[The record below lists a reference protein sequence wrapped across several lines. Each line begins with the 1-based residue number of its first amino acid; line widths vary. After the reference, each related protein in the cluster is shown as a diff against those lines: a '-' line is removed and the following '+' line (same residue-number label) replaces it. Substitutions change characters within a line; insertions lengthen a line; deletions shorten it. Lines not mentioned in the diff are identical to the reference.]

1 MATGDSLDGLSAL
14 FRFNLRYYRHHRVLA
29 CLCLTGIALG
39 VGIVVAVELIND
51 SALSSLASTVD
62 FLAGRTTHSVVS
74 SYAHIDEKVFA
85 QIWTDPA
92 VQAATPILEVI
103 APTVETRGN
112 PVRFLGIDPF
122 LDGEF
127 RNLGPRRHVGGA
139 LGDFVAGEPPGVY
152 VSARLTERYGLGPGS
167 ILTALI
173 AGVEKRMKVLGA
185 LPGGTDPSERRL
197 GATPNGR
204 DGLGRSARGPVA
216 GKDGSTHIPSAGGR
230 RGGTAPESR
239 DQAGSAAD
247 FSRIGENA
255 TITARQKMPNRLSI
269 PDNDRLDACPTRETA
284 RSITPQRTRRVP
296 RGEDCGKFHPALTP
310 PIKGGK
316 QQTIAPGG
324 RVEGEGKFGQ
334 FNTPANFKERHYGTD
349 DYLAVVD
356 ISTAQELFG
365 RLGSMDRIDLI
376 VTGEPAQLAQ
386 RLPQGLRLTDRAAR
400 KSSLEAMLYSF
411 QLNLAAM
418 SLLAV
423 FVGVFLI
430 YNFSMFSVLS
440 RREDMALLL
449 TLGAHRNGLVVA
461 FVAESLL
468 LAAVGGLLGISFGYL
483 VALLGMER
491 VSGTISELY
500 FQVRVSRVPLTLPIV
515 IQGLAV
521 GFAAT
526 MAGTGFAVWEVAA
539 TPPILGMKRRTIEDR
554 AHGMK
559 GRLFICGVVCL
570 ICSLIAAW
578 ASRFSVFW
586 GFGSAFGVTL
596 AFALLTPALLSP
608 LTLYLGRWLKV
619 VAGSVSGFLAAATV
633 RASLSRTSVAVAA
646 LASALAMTIGVDTM
660 IHSFRRSVAFW
671 LDRALV
677 GDLYISPETTK
688 WGHSLPDSLI
698 EFLRKNPRID
708 HVERYAMQIVEL
720 RGRSVRLRIID
731 GAILRRFSSP
741 VFLAGKDRAWDKLI
755 GGHVFVSEPL
765 AFRFGLGA
773 GDELELQTPEGARR
787 FPVAA
792 VVRDYSSDQGTI
804 HMDRE
809 IYQRFWN
816 DTRVQSVAMFLRP
829 GASSEEV
836 TEEVAR
842 EFPDMGKAIVSNA
855 RMRREVMRIFD
866 KTFAPTANLKAVT
879 LLVALLGVAT
889 ALMAILMERARD
901 LKVMG
906 YLGLTPW
913 EMAKMYVFQGLI
925 MGCVAFLIASV
936 CGIVLTYIIVH
947 AINYR
952 SFGWSID
959 ISLDVGI
966 FCRILLLTVAVCLVS
981 SIYPTYR
988 LTRAFSRPAIDEE

>member
-1 MATGDSLDGLSAL
+1 MTRSDSLEGLSAL
-14 FRFNLRYYRHHRVLA
+14 LRFNLRYYRHHRVLA
-29 CLCLTGIALG
+29 MLCLTGIALG
-39 VGIVVAVELIND
+39 VGIVVAVELING

-62 FLAGRTTHSVVS
+62 FLAGRATHSVVS

-85 QIWTDPA
+85 DIWTDPA
-92 VQAATPILEVI
+92 VQAAAPILEVI
-103 APTVETRGN
+103 APTVETGDK

-127 RNLGPRRHVGGA
+127 RNLGPRGQAGGS
-139 LGDFVAGEPPGVY
+139 LLEFVAGEPPGVY
-152 VSARLTERYGLGPGS
+152 VSVQLKERYGLVPGK
-167 ILTALI
+167 ILTALV
-173 AGVEKRMKVLGA
+173 AGVERKMRVLGT
-185 LPGGTDPSERRL
+185 LPGRNEPNAARPGTPTDDRV
-197 GATPNGR
+197 
-204 DGLGRSARGPVA
+204 GLGRSAVGARA
-216 GKDGSTHIPSAGGR
+216 QRDG
-230 RGGTAPESR
+230 
-239 DQAGSAAD
+239 
-247 FSRIGENA
+247 A
-255 TITARQKMPNRLSI
+255 T
-269 PDNDRLDACPTRETA
+269 
-284 RSITPQRTRRVP
+284 
-296 RGEDCGKFHPALTP
+296 
-310 PIKGGK
+310 
-316 QQTIAPGG
+316 
-324 RVEGEGKFGQ
+324 
-334 FNTPANFKERHYGTD
+334 

-365 RLGSMDRIDLI
+365 RLGRIDRIDLI
-376 VTGEPAQLAQ
+376 VTGDPAQLAQ
-386 RLPQGLRLTDRAAR
+386 RLPPGLRLTDRTER
-400 KSSLEAMLYSF
+400 KSALEAMLYSF
-411 QLNLAAM
+411 QLNLGAM

-430 YNFSMFSVLS
+430 YNFSMFSVLA

-449 TLGAHRNGLVVA
+449 TMGAHRDGLVAA
-461 FVAESLL
+461 FVCESLL
-468 LAAVGGLLGISFGYL
+468 LAAVGSLLGVGFGYL

-500 FQVRVSRVPLTLPIV
+500 FQVQVSGVPLTASILIR
-515 IQGLAV
+515 GFAV

-526 MAGTGFAVWEVAA
+526 VAGTAFPVWEVAA

-559 GRLFICGVVCL
+559 GRLFVWGVFCL
-570 ICSLIAAW
+570 ICSLAAAW

-596 AFALLTPALLSP
+596 AFALLTPPLLSP
-608 LTLYLGRWLKV
+608 LTLHVGRWLKAV
-619 VAGSVSGFLAAATV
+619 VGSVSGYLAAATV

-660 IHSFRRSVAFW
+660 IHSFRESVGFW

-677 GDLYISPETTK
+677 GDLYISPDTTK
-688 WGHSLPDSLI
+688 WGHSLPDSLVG
-698 EFLRKNPRID
+698 FLRRNPNVA
-708 HVERYAMQIVEL
+708 HVERYSMQIVEL
-720 RGRSVRLRIID
+720 RGRPVRLRIID
-731 GAILRRFSSP
+731 GGILRRFSSP

-755 GGHVFVSEPL
+755 AGQVFVSESL
-765 AFRFGLGA
+765 SVRFGMRP
-773 GDELELQTPEGARR
+773 GDDVELQTPEGARR
-787 FPVAA
+787 FTIAA

-809 IYQRFWN
+809 IYERFWK

-829 GASSEEV
+829 GASPEQV
-836 TEEVAR
+836 TRDVAR
-842 EFPDMGKAIVSNA
+842 EFPDLGKAIVSNA
-855 RMRREVMRIFD
+855 RMRREVMVIFD

-879 LLVALLGVAT
+879 LMVALLGVAT

-906 YLGLTPW
+906 YLGLTPR

-925 MGCVAFLIASV
+925 MGCAAFLIASV
-936 CGIVLTYIIVH
+936 SGTVLTYVIVY

-959 ISLDVGI
+959 ISLDFGI
-966 FCRILLLTVAVCLVS
+966 FFKILLLTVAVCLVS

-988 LTRAFSRPAIDEE
+988 LTRAVARPALDEE